1 MTTATFE
8 RALRIFSLRR
18 PFRPFIIELGTGERI
33 TVVNPDFVAMFGDMI
48 AYMNAKGRYQLFDAS
63 SVNQILDA
71 PE

>member
-33 TVVNPDFVAMFGDMI
+33 TVINPDFVAMFGDMI
-48 AYMNAKGRYQLFDAS
+48 AF
-63 SVNQILDA
+63 ILDA